1 MTLIFTQMQ
10 QIMQNLGKGL
20 IALAYNN
27 IYSYVS
33 KCMQLYQNQI
43 LNKFIGLYIG
53 LTFYDKQTWNFPKN
67 SSVSCSVKT
76 DMFT

>member
-33 KCMQLYQNQI
+33 KCMQLYQDQI
-43 LNKFIGLYIG
+43 LKKCIGLYIC
-53 LTFYDKQTWNFPKN
+53 LAFHD
-67 SSVSCSVKT
+67 
-76 DMFT
+76 

>member
-1 MTLIFTQMQ
+1 MQ

-20 IALAYNN
+20 IALAYND

-43 LNKFIGLYIG
+43 LNKCIGLYIG
-53 LTFYDKQTWNFPKN
+53 LTFYDKQT
-67 SSVSCSVKT
+67 
-76 DMFT
+76 